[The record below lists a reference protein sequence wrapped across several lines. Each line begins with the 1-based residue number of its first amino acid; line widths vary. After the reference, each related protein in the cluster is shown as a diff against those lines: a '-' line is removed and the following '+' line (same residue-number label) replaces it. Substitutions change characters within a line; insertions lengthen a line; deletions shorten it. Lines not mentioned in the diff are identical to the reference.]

1 MGFSIYRRSSHFNTD
16 LVRGF
21 PSHVWFTLAN
31 PKRPGAIPWSGQ
43 PKLWDHRA
51 GNFTPIWGDAWY
63 LFIKKNIAKTVRL
76 TTWRQE
82 FSFGDQNKMSTYV
95 KHVLEHV
102 HEEWSNFLF
111 QLLQKAAKHAIVA
124 RGIARIPK
132 SNANVQTIDYGA
144 KSAKWSRFSPTLT
157 YVSLTPQPSM
167 ISNPGQPSNLHPPSC
182 REYSEGSTNKR
193 WTSIYWRPA
202 RWWMKWWVYE
212 SIGFTVTK
220 ESYHSALPTRTP
232 GFRQPV
238 NVRSRLLDSCVQLT
252 MIFNQDSTAL

>member
-1 MGFSIYRRSSHFNTD
+1 MIRSAETVRSQGWKFHPHLRRCVVPFY
-16 LVRGF
+16 
-21 PSHVWFTLAN
+21 
-31 PKRPGAIPWSGQ
+31 Q
-43 PKLWDHRA
+43 
-51 GNFTPIWGDAWY
+51 
-63 LFIKKNIAKTVRL
+63 KKIAKTVRL

-82 FSFGDQNKMSTYV
+82 FSFGDQNNMSTYV

-102 HEEWSNFLF
+102 QEEWSNFLF

-132 SNANVQTIDYGA
+132 SNANAQTIDYGA

-167 ISNPGQPSNLHPPSC
+167 ISNPGQPRATQQPT
-182 REYSEGSTNKR
+182 STIVPRILWGFNNKR
-193 WTSIYWRPA
+193 WTSIYWRLA
-202 RWWMKWWVYE
+202 RWWMNWWVYE

-220 ESYHSALPTRTP
+220 ESYHSELPSTP
-232 GFRQPV
+232 GFRQPA